1 MKIRKAGKKD
11 LKEVAELMIN
21 EYSKPPFKENE
32 PIKNVLKSL
41 KFYYNK
47 AKINIA
53 EEDKKI
59 IGVVVFQIEQW
70 WEGSVI
76 IIQALAVNEKFQKKG
91 VGKLLMKFVERY
103 ALNKNVKRI
112 YFGTNKKSSAI
123 KFYKKLGYAIIKRR
137 VSIQNR
143 SSSRRNRQEIER
155 S

>member
-70 WEGSVI
+70 WEGQVI
-76 IIQALAVNEKFQKKG
+76 IIQDLAVNEKFQNKD

-123 KFYKKLGYAIIKRR
+123 KFYKKLGYKIVKGKISMSKKLK
-137 VSIQNR
+137 
-143 SSSRRNRQEIER
+143 
-155 S
+155 

>member
-70 WEGSVI
+70 WEGQVI
-76 IIQALAVNEKFQKKG
+76 IIQDLAVNEKFQKKG
-91 VGKLLMKFVERY
+91 VGKSLMKFVERY

-123 KFYKKLGYAIIKRR
+123 KFYKKLGYKIVKGKISMSKKLK
-137 VSIQNR
+137 
-143 SSSRRNRQEIER
+143 
-155 S
+155 